1 MADVKCSQKEA
12 QEMTKRS
19 PDDTNDPR
27 LKIIIEEAAYLEW
40 INRALRKQINLNEN
54 RLAEIDK
61 ELAKEMS
68 NE

>member
-1 MADVKCSQKEA
+1 MADVKCSQKEVLG
-12 QEMTKRS
+12 MTKRS
-19 PDDTNDPR
+19 PDDTNNPK

-40 INRALRKQINLNEN
+40 INRALRKHININEN

>member
-1 MADVKCSQKEA
+1 MADVKCLQKEVR
-12 QEMTKRS
+12 EMTKRS
-19 PDDTNDPR
+19 PDDTNNPK

-40 INRALRKQINLNEN
+40 INRALRKQININEN

-61 ELAKEMS
+61 ILIKEMS